1 MVIVLRWVNDEKN
14 TLCREHNDVN
24 LPRSLTNLRAISDL
38 TKIATQFFYFVG
50 TKNVHFHKKTT
61 HNYQGGCFGCFH
73 VRVKQIQDK

>member
-38 TKIATQFFYFVG
+38 TKIATQFFTSLVLRMFLFI
-50 TKNVHFHKKTT
+50 KNNTQLSGGLLWVFSRQSKTDT
-61 HNYQGGCFGCFH
+61 
-73 VRVKQIQDK
+73 R

>member
-38 TKIATQFFYFVG
+38 TKIATQFFLLRWHLECSFS
-50 TKNVHFHKKTT
+50 
-61 HNYQGGCFGCFH
+61 
-73 VRVKQIQDK
+73 

>member
-1 MVIVLRWVNDEKN
+1 MY
-14 TLCREHNDVN
+14 NDVN

-50 TKNVHFHKKTT
+50 TQNVPFHKKQHTIIM
-61 HNYQGGCFGCFH
+61 GVALG

>member
-38 TKIATQFFYFVG
+38 TKIATQFFTSLALRMFI
-50 TKNVHFHKKTT
+50 FIKKQHTIIRGVALGVFT
-61 HNYQGGCFGCFH
+61 SE
-73 VRVKQIQDK
+73 

>member
-14 TLCREHNDVN
+14 MLCREHNDVN

-50 TKNVHFHKKTT
+50 T
-61 HNYQGGCFGCFH
+61 
-73 VRVKQIQDK
+73 